1 MRALNWKK
9 HLIALVASLAI
20 FGTAFLLSDFLNSR
34 RMEEM
39 RSIQD
44 SIAIDLLA
52 SEVQFTLLADSSCD
66 DAGEALS
73 KELNTLAERL
83 QYMEETLGADNAEV
97 AKLKKYYTLLEIK
110 DYLLMKR
117 VGKKCKQEP
126 IFVLYFYSNQGDC
139 PDCKKMGHVLTYL
152 RETYPNL
159 RVYAFDY
166 NMDVSAI
173 GALRSTLKV
182 KDELPAI
189 IIEDK
194 PYYGFKPTEDIEK
207 LLPALV
213 ATSTATTSTTTA
225 RK

>member
-1 MRALNWKK
+1 MRDINWKK
-9 HLIALVASLAI
+9 QTIAVAAAAAI
-20 FGTAFLLSDFLNSR
+20 FGTAFLLSDFLNTKR
-34 RMEEM
+34 VEEM

-66 DAGEALS
+66 EAGEALS

-83 QYMEETLGADNAEV
+83 SYMEETFGADDAEV
-97 AKLKKYYTLLEIK
+97 VKLKKYYTLLEIK

-117 VGKKCKQEP
+117 VAKKCSEEP
-126 IFVLYFYSNQGDC
+126 VFVLYFYSNQGDC
-139 PDCKKMGHVLTYL
+139 RDCIRMGHVLTYL
-152 RETYPNL
+152 RQTYPNL

-166 NMDVSAI
+166 NMDVSAV

-189 IIEDK
+189 VIEDK
-194 PYYGFKPTEDIEK
+194 SYYGFKPAEEIER
-207 LLPALV
+207 LLPALQASTT
-213 ATSTATTSTTTA
+213 ATSTTKTTV
-225 RK
+225 K